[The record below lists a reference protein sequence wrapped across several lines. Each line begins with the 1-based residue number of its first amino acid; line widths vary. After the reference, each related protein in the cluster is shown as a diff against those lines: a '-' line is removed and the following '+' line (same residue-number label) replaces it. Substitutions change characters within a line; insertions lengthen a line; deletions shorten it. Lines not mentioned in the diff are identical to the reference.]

1 METTERQK
9 EIINAAFTL
18 ISTQGIQD
26 LTIKNLGKAIG
37 VSEPAIYRH
46 FASKAEILSGIVD
59 EITAVKNRTLAFS
72 RSGDADPRLC
82 LRRFFSH
89 QASEFEIFPPLS
101 IILSPEDLFRTDVGL
116 ITRIRGLMA
125 ETRNTITK
133 LIEAAR
139 KSGDIR
145 KNIDSQTVSLMLLG
159 GFRML
164 VSTWRLEKEHGHEDS
179 LTRLT
184 EKFLSQTL
192 KMLE

>member
-1 METTERQK
+1 
-9 EIINAAFTL
+9 
-18 ISTQGIQD
+18 
-26 LTIKNLGKAIG
+26 
-37 VSEPAIYRH
+37 
-46 FASKAEILSGIVD
+46 
-59 EITAVKNRTLAFS
+59 
-72 RSGDADPRLC
+72 
-82 LRRFFSH
+82 
-89 QASEFEIFPPLS
+89 
-101 IILSPEDLFRTDVGL
+101 
-116 ITRIRGLMA
+116 MA
-125 ETRNTITK
+125 ETRNTTTK